1 MAIVLRVLRSSVRI
15 AEPERDHVQGFLE
28 DRDRG
33 RAGFTNGSYSGSGAA
48 LSIPESRSTS
58 TRDHER
64 VERPA
69 AGSSLDK
76 WGGRESAVHYQ
87 VVQQAISHSP
97 DHERLFR
104 MDSQLVL
111 NAVDSVPDGHGLVA
125 PRLGDLGV

>member
-1 MAIVLRVLRSSVRI
+1 M
-15 AEPERDHVQGFLE
+15 QGFLE
-28 DRDRG
+28 DRDREEL
-33 RAGFTNGSYSGSGAA
+33 GSPADPTLVLGYPPI
-48 LSIPESRSTS
+48 LESNSAS
-58 TRDHER
+58 ARDHER
-64 VERPA
+64 AERPA

>member
-1 MAIVLRVLRSSVRI
+1 MCKAFWKTVIGEEL
-15 AEPERDHVQGFLE
+15 
-28 DRDRG
+28 
-33 RAGFTNGSYSGSGAA
+33 GSPTGPTLGLGQPSA
-48 LSIPESRSTS
+48 SRS
-58 TRDHER
+58 RGLR
-64 VERPA
+64 RPA
-69 AGSSLDK
+69 IMIAQSDPRQVRVPTSGV
-76 WGGRESAVHYQ
+76 GRESAVHYQ

>member
-1 MAIVLRVLRSSVRI
+1 MCKAFWKTVIGKSWVHQRVLLWVWGNPPILESSS
-15 AEPERDHVQGFLE
+15 AS
-28 DRDRG
+28 
-33 RAGFTNGSYSGSGAA
+33 A
-48 LSIPESRSTS
+48 
-58 TRDHER
+58 RDHER